1 LDKEVEED
9 FFMLHLGSIYLVV
22 ADINKSIDF
31 YSKLLDIEVSCR
43 NQNRFA
49 EFHFE
54 GHNISML
61 NPHFDEENPDKIIS
75 IGKYNKEFDFT
86 GVTSAPNKNKFV
98 LNFWIED
105 LQKEYDRIISLNIS
119 TKITNIKYFYSRTP
133 YYYFQLKDP
142 DDNIIEITGGYNG
155 EVVK

>member
-1 LDKEVEED
+1 MEKEVEED
-9 FFMLHLGSIYLVV
+9 FFLLHLGSIYLVV

-75 IGKYNKEFDFT
+75 IGKYD
-86 GVTSAPNKNKFV
+86 KFV